1 MIFQDPYAFIEFAN
15 NSAAAQALVTL
26 NHRRCLEKEM
36 KVNWATSNGHG
47 GPAQGGAPTGGG
59 AGGGAGPG
67 PKVDTSSHHHIF
79 VGDLRSAHS
88 RFFTPLFYGYEKK
101 LAISLKFSES
111 GRNKEKKFSN
121 HTAALCYHCFVFVS
135 ARSDKMQQKG
145 KLLLKNKSSAL
156 LSTASALGGRQ

>member
-47 GPAQGGAPTGGG
+47 GPAQGGAPPGGG
-59 AGGGAGPG
+59 AGGGAPG

-88 RFFTPLFYGYEKK
+88 RFFTPLFIYGYEKK
-101 LAISLKFSES
+101 MAFSPKFSES
-111 GRNKEKKFSN
+111 GR
-121 HTAALCYHCFVFVS
+121 
-135 ARSDKMQQKG
+135 
-145 KLLLKNKSSAL
+145 KNS
-156 LSTASALGGRQ
+156 

>member
-1 MIFQDPYAFIEFAN
+1 MSNALLFNFAEGHSFPADVYVNDRKKVFKLSLIFQDPYAFIEFAN

-47 GPAQGGAPTGGG
+47 GPAQGGAPPGGG
-59 AGGGAGPG
+59 AGGGAPG

-88 RFFTPLFYGYEKK
+88 RFFTPLFIYGYDKK
-101 LAISLKFSES
+101 LAISPKFSES
-111 GRNKEKKFSN
+111 GRKKS
-121 HTAALCYHCFVFVS
+121 
-135 ARSDKMQQKG
+135 
-145 KLLLKNKSSAL
+145 
-156 LSTASALGGRQ
+156 